1 MAHIELN
8 GRLILSGCLV
18 INDKK
23 EVLLLFRTKHRHYE
37 TPGGK
42 VNPAECKNPPNP
54 SEEDLAKTAERETYE
69 ELGKGIK
76 LGKLKYFGK
85 TEFTIPD
92 GRLAVAN
99 KFLTRII
106 LGKPVLAEPELF
118 SEIKWLPLEKLEQYP
133 VSPDLKLLAPR
144 LKEYAKTMN

>member
-1 MAHIELN
+1 MAHIEVK

-42 VNPAECKNPPNP
+42 VNTEECKNPSNP
-54 SEEDLAKTAERETYE
+54 SEEDLAKTAEREAYE
-69 ELGKGIK
+69 ELGNGIR
-76 LGKLKYFGK
+76 LAKLKYFGK
-85 TEFTIPD
+85 AEFTIPD

-99 KFLTRII
+99 KFVTKII
-106 LGKPVLAEPELF
+106 SGKPVLAEPELF
-118 SEIKWLPLEKLEQYP
+118 SKFEWLPLEKLAEYS

-144 LKEYAKTMN
+144 LKDYAKTK